1 MTNENLPLKNRK
13 TKVGLSKEEAFILF
27 GKIFDQSSMAF
38 FCCNLAGNIVYCNNA
53 AVKLWGRSP
62 DYENDLWCGALR
74 IYSLEGNVLN
84 PEECPMAVLA
94 INNVKLDPQEVI
106 IELPDGSFKRL
117 LSSPQRLY
125 NDNQELIGV
134 HNILIDITRQREE
147 ESNKNI
153 LLEIVK
159 SSNDAIVSK
168 DLEGMITSWNQSA
181 EELFGFSEQEIL
193 GKSIKNIIPDELLS
207 EEENIIDTIKSGG
220 KIRHRHTIR
229 KRKDG
234 SKFNVSITVSPI
246 RDFSGKIIGASKIA
260 RDITS
265 FLKNQEKLKKYS
277 ERLEILNTIGKTIS
291 EKLNVKDI
299 LQKVIDAT
307 TQLTG
312 ASFGAFFYKTI
323 SNSGE
328 ELTLYNL
335 SGASKSIFETMAMPR
350 QTELLHHAFY
360 GDGPIRLDDV
370 TADNRYG
377 QNFPHYGMPDGHL
390 PVRSYLSMPV
400 ISNSGKSIGG
410 LLFGHPDPGVFKKEH
425 EDLLIG
431 IASQA
436 AIAID
441 NSELFEEVT
450 ALNAKKDEFIA
461 LASHELKTPLTSI
474 KGYLQILSR
483 NIHDRELSGMFVEKA
498 IKQAERLTI
507 LVKDL
512 LNVSKIEA
520 GKLELE
526 FDIFD
531 LRELVI
537 ESIENFAHITRS
549 HKISFKDMQIP
560 ALVKAD
566 RQRIEQVM
574 LNILSNAVKYSPK
587 ADSVQVEIEH
597 KNGRVV
603 VKVKDFGVGLSEI
616 NQRKIF
622 DRFYRAEGMANVS
635 GLGLGLYLAK
645 EVIERHGG
653 QITVESELD
662 KGSEFVFSLSAYHP
676 HD

>member
-1 MTNENLPLKNRK
+1 MTNENVPSTSRN
-13 TKVGLSKEEAFILF
+13 TNVGLSKEEAFILF
-27 GKIFDQSSMAF
+27 GRIFDQSTIAF
-38 FCCNLAGNIVYCNNA
+38 FCCNLVGNIVYRNQA
-53 AVKLWGRSP
+53 AVQIWGRSP
-62 DYENDLWCGALR
+62 DYEKDLWCGAFKL
-74 IYSLEGNVLN
+74 YSLEGKILT
-84 PEECPMAVLA
+84 PEKCPMAVMA
-94 INNVKLDPQEVI
+94 INDVKIESQEII

-125 NDNQELIGV
+125 NDNNELVGV
-134 HNILIDITRQREE
+134 HNILVDITRQKEE

-159 SSNDAIVSK
+159 SANDAIVSK
-168 DLEGMITSWNQSA
+168 DLDGIVTSWNQSA
-181 EELFGFSEQEIL
+181 EDLFGFSEQEIV
-193 GKSIKNIIPDELLS
+193 GKSIKNIIPEDLLA

-234 SKFNVSITVSPI
+234 STFDVSITVSPI

-260 RDITS
+260 RDITQ
-265 FLKNQEKLKKYS
+265 FRKNQEELKKYS
-277 ERLEILNTIGKTIS
+277 ERLEILNKIGKTIS
-291 EKLNVKDI
+291 EKLDVKDI

-312 ASFGAFFYKTI
+312 ASFGAFFYKTTN
-323 SNSGE
+323 NSGE
-328 ELTLYNL
+328 DLTLYNL

-350 QTELLHHAFY
+350 QTELLHHAFH
-360 GDGPIRLDDV
+360 GDGPLRLEDV
-370 TADNRYG
+370 TEDNRYG

-400 ISNSGKSIGG
+400 ISSSGKAIGG
-410 LLFGHPDPGVFKKEH
+410 LLFGHPDRGVFKKEH

-483 NIHDRELSGMFVEKA
+483 NIYDRELSGMFVEKA

-507 LVKDL
+507 LVTDL

-526 FDIFD
+526 IDVFD
-531 LRELVI
+531 LRKLVI
-537 ESIENFAHITRS
+537 ESIENFAYTIRS
-549 HKISFKDMQIP
+549 HKITFKDMKVP

-587 ADSVQVEIEH
+587 ADEVVVEIEQG
-597 KNGRVV
+597 NEMVA
-603 VKVKDFGVGLSEI
+603 VKIKDFGVGLSEI
-616 NQRKIF
+616 NKKKIF
-622 DRFYRAEGMANVS
+622 DRFYRAEGIANVS
-635 GLGLGLYLAK
+635 GLGLGLFLVK